1 MTLFLVS
8 VAAFLAFQVIPGDV
22 VRSILGTEA
31 TPEREAR
38 LREELG
44 LDKPPVERYISWAD
58 DVLHGDFGVS
68 YRYSKNM
75 NEMMP
80 VKELIGDKLPVTLYL
95 AVISFVMII
104 LVSIPLGVLWAK
116 CGSRFLDAVFGV
128 LTQVTM
134 AVPSFFSWNFSD
146 LPVWHCIKMVCTG
159 RVHKLSGEY
168 DRIFSIFTVP
178 GDFNRFTEN
187 SDDCTLF
194 A

>member
-1 MTLFLVS
+1 M
-8 VAAFLAFQVIPGDV
+8 
-22 VRSILGTEA
+22 
-31 TPEREAR
+31 
-38 LREELG
+38 
-44 LDKPPVERYISWAD
+44 
-58 DVLHGDFGVS
+58 
-68 YRYSKNM
+68 
-75 NEMMP
+75 
-80 VKELIGDKLPVTLYL
+80 TLYL
-95 AVISFVMII
+95 AVISFVMIV